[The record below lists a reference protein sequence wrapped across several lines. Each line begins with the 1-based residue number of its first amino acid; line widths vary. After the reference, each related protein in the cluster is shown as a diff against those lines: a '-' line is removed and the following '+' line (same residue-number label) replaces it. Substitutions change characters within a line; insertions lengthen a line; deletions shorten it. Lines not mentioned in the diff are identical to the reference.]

1 MDFNCFAFFFRF
13 FGVSILH
20 FFCVFL
26 VFFSCCFSSSF
37 ALFVDGVFLCCFLVF
52 SVYHA
57 LFDVLLY
64 FSNPGF
70 PISSDRPWASS
81 QTKRP
86 IAALRSKPN
95 ESVDKTQEHNP
106 G

>member
-1 MDFNCFAFFFRF
+1 MDFNCFVF
-13 FGVSILH
+13 
-20 FFCVFL
+20 FL
-26 VFFSCCFSSSF
+26 VFFVFRF
-37 ALFVDGVFLCCFLVF
+37 RVFVLVFFPVVYPLLLHCLWMVFFGVASWFF